1 MDLGSAMYPGVSQ
14 LLRKESRTETSTNST
29 GALNSLGSTDA
40 NIFVCT
46 NYISPQHFDK
56 DVSLSVCIQLDKKCQ
71 DDEFH
76 FSYTQWGLYIE
87 TIPNSIW

>member
-1 MDLGSAMYPGVSQ
+1 MYPGVSQ
-14 LLRKESRTETSTNST
+14 LLRKGICTEGGSSTDT
-29 GALNSLGSTDA
+29 LNPLGSTDA

-46 NYISPQHFDK
+46 NYISPQHFDN
-56 DVSLSVCIQLDKKCQ
+56 DVSLSVCIQLDKKCK

-87 TIPNSIW
+87 TIQNSIW